1 MERRRA
7 LPNLRNAKPR
17 DNKGAM
23 TVHLANLI
31 LRAIYGLRDPI
42 SGTLLTR
49 YKRYATTPEGEW
61 NSTLYSVRNIL

>member
-1 MERRRA
+1 LRSNIRA
-7 LPNLRNAKPR
+7 KRGRNDEQIRKV
-17 DNKGAM
+17 M
-23 TVHLANLI
+23 MIVHLANLI
-31 LRAIYGLRDPI
+31 LRAINGLRDSI